1 MPLRIVKS
9 IEPIEVRTITLCVYA
24 PPGIGKT
31 SLASSAEAPLL
42 LDFDAGAYRSANRG
56 DIVPVSSWAD
66 VAQIEDKDL
75 APYKTLI
82 VDTAGRALDALSA
95 EIIRTD
101 AKMGRG
107 GALSL
112 QGYGALKSR
121 FITWLKWVRSFGIDV
136 VLVCHSDEQKNGD
149 EMVERL
155 DMQGGSKGEVY
166 KSADVM
172 GRLYLKNGKRVLNF
186 SPTDT
191 AFGKNPAQL
200 APIEVPDFSVEP
212 RFFARVIGDIKAH
225 LNKKT
230 AEQAAAS
237 AALEEWQG
245 LVGAAT
251 SAADFDSLVTSA
263 AESPENIRTNIKRMI
278 MAEAK
283 KKGFT
288 YDAAAKA
295 FAQATPAPAPAQA
308 AS

>member
-9 IEPIEVRTITLCVYA
+9 IEPIEVKTITMCVYS

-42 LDFDAGAYRSANRG
+42 LDFDQGAYRSANRG
-56 DIVPVSSWAD
+56 DIVPVTSWAD

-75 APYKTLI
+75 AQYKTLI
-82 VDTAGRALDALSA
+82 CDTAGRALDALSA

-136 VLVCHSDEQKNGD
+136 ILVCHSDEQKNGD
-149 EMVERL
+149 EMIERL

-200 APIEVPDFSVEP
+200 APIEVPDFNVEP
-212 RFFARVIGDIKAH
+212 RFLARVIGDIKAH

-251 SAADFDSLVTSA
+251 SAADFDGLVTSA

-283 KKGFT
+283 KKGLV
-288 YDAAAKA
+288 YDQAAKA
-295 FAQATPAPAPAQA
+295 FAQATPAPVPAQA